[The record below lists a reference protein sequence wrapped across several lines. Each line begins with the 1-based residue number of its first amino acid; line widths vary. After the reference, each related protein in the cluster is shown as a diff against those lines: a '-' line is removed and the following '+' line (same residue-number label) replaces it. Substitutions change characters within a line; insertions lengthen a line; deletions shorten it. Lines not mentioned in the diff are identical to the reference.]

1 MILVM
6 MCMMIEGNVSSFTK
20 HFISYFTAETFS
32 SMEPV
37 DILVLISSRLGGLSL
52 DLRKKVQTLI

>member
-1 MILVM
+1 
-6 MCMMIEGNVSSFTK
+6 MIEGNVSSFTK